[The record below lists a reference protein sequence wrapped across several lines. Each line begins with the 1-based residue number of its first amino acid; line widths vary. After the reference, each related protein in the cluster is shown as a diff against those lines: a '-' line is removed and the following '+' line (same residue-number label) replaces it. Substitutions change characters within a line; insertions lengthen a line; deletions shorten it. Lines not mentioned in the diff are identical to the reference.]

1 MEWRT
6 KPLSPNNTMKA
17 DAWKAKISLAA
28 SSPKSRQAT
37 APEAQLLEFL
47 QKRQAATPKI
57 FLTKK
62 QAMSSPKEGVPSLPL
77 TLGDGTRV
85 YVRIRSEPETNTI
98 TRNTPTSSSSTH
110 SLGVSMKELI
120 RRSDRI
126 RCRTEHAKSS
136 RATTE
141 SIINTNTSEKKT
153 DDQLWVDKHAPSS
166 FQHLLSDERTN
177 REVLRALR
185 AWDPFV
191 FGRVPPSRPNMGGY
205 SNNDNNNN
213 TNQNKQHQP
222 AAEQPSHDKRPDEMN
237 RVILLAGPPGVGKT
251 TLAHIVARHAGYRP
265 MEVNAS
271 DERSTSVLTE
281 RVRRAMES
289 TTLNMST
296 KDQGRPNCLILDEID
311 GADAKGA
318 IQSIVE
324 IIRAEMP
331 PKGQKGGK
339 HAPYLRRPIIFICN
353 HKYAPALR
361 PLLPYARHFNVNPPS
376 ATRLV
381 ARLKSV
387 LNMEKLLMRQGS
399 SLLHQL
405 VVSSGGDIRS
415 CLYTLQFAAAQAK
428 NSQDISQ
435 ALISA
440 LGGGGMK
447 DGRADVA
454 GTITNI
460 FRKSKQKGLG
470 GIMIGNGEDR
480 ASVTRVLDSVEAFG
494 DNSQTLNALFMNVL
508 RVSYIDPTLDR
519 CAAAHEWLSGADIY
533 RSHKLSLHDQM
544 AQYSM
549 QRMHIPSAA
558 AAVHLLCRVELKPD
572 LTFSTRELSDI
583 YYQSEANLGLV
594 QKFADGIPPSAR
606 STRCLQV
613 LSTETIPLSLWI
625 LSAGDGSGSLNRAAS
640 SIEILTKLEK
650 VSFDAHVAALG
661 SLGLTYVVDHEAQV
675 RPGNDGAL
683 AEHVT
688 TKVRLEP
695 PIERLV
701 EYAQLRVPG
710 YCQRKEIPPA
720 VSIPWRDGIV
730 ARILQSILT
739 ISTIMFVPTDERDS
753 SSSCKDVELE
763 ASWGKEE
770 YRTVRAE
777 T

>member
-1 MEWRT
+1 
-6 KPLSPNNTMKA
+6 
-17 DAWKAKISLAA
+17 
-28 SSPKSRQAT
+28 
-37 APEAQLLEFL
+37 
-47 QKRQAATPKI
+47 
-57 FLTKK
+57 
-62 QAMSSPKEGVPSLPL
+62 
-77 TLGDGTRV
+77 
-85 YVRIRSEPETNTI
+85 
-98 TRNTPTSSSSTH
+98 
-110 SLGVSMKELI
+110 
-120 RRSDRI
+120 
-126 RCRTEHAKSS
+126 
-136 RATTE
+136 
-141 SIINTNTSEKKT
+141 
-153 DDQLWVDKHAPSS
+153 
-166 FQHLLSDERTN
+166 
-177 REVLRALR
+177 
-185 AWDPFV
+185 
-191 FGRVPPSRPNMGGY
+191 
-205 SNNDNNNN
+205 
-213 TNQNKQHQP
+213 
-222 AAEQPSHDKRPDEMN
+222 MN

-265 MEVNAS
+265 VEVNAS

-428 NSQDISQ
+428 DSQDISQ
-435 ALISA
+435 ALTSA

-447 DGRADVA
+447 DDRSDVA

-460 FRKSKQKGLG
+460 FRKVKQKGLG
-470 GIMIGNGEDR
+470 GIMIGKGEDR

-494 DNSQTLNALFMNVL
+494 DNSQTLNALFMNIL

-549 QRMHIPSAA
+549 QRLHIPSAA

-606 STRCLQV
+606 STRCVQV

-640 SIEILTKLEK
+640 SIEILTKPQK

-675 RPGNDGAL
+675 RPGNDSAL

-701 EYAQLRVPG
+701 QYVHLRVPG
-710 YCQRKEIPPA
+710 HCERKEIPPA
-720 VSIPWRDGIV
+720 VSIPSRDGIV
-730 ARILQSILT
+730 ARILHCRYSIHSNHFLLSFSFRQMKEILAHHVK
-739 ISTIMFVPTDERDS
+739 ISSLKRAGEKKKISSSEPTLFSKPDEKMASPEKISEPKPVETPMLKARKLEDLALAVPTPKRMKVNATALLAFS
-753 SSSCKDVELE
+753 LTHYV
-763 ASWGKEE
+763 
-770 YRTVRAE
+770 
-777 T
+777 

>member
-1 MEWRT
+1 M
-6 KPLSPNNTMKA
+6 SPNNTMKA
-17 DAWKAKISLAA
+17 KAWKTKISLAA
-28 SSPKSRQAT
+28 STPKSRQAT

-47 QKRQAATPKI
+47 QKREAASPRI

-85 YVRIRSEPETNTI
+85 YVRMRSESETNNTT
-98 TRNTPTSSSSTH
+98 TRNTPKSSCSTH

-126 RCRTEHAKSS
+126 RKRTEHAKSK

-141 SIINTNTSEKKT
+141 SIINTTTPTTTSQKNN

-213 TNQNKQHQP
+213 SNQNQQKQP
-222 AAEQPSHDKRPDEMN
+222 AAEQPSHDKRPDETN

-296 KDQGRPNCLILDEID
+296 KDRGRPNCLILDEID

-339 HAPYLRRPIIFICN
+339 HATYLRRPIIFICN
-353 HKYAPALR
+353 HKFAPALR

-387 LNMEKLLMRQGS
+387 LNVEKLLMRQGS

-415 CLYTLQFAAAQAK
+415 CLYTLQFAAAEAK
-428 NSQDISQ
+428 DSQDISQ
-435 ALISA
+435 ALTSA
-440 LGGGGMK
+440 LGGEGMK
-447 DGRADVA
+447 DDRSDVA

-460 FRKSKQKGLG
+460 FRKRKQKSLG

-494 DNSQTLNALFMNVL
+494 DNSQTLNALFMNIL

-544 AQYSM
+544 AQYYM
-549 QRMHIPSAA
+549 QRLHMPSAA

-606 STRCLQV
+606 STRCVQV
-613 LSTETIPLSLWI
+613 LSTETIPFSLWI

-640 SIEILTKLEK
+640 SIEILTKPEK

-661 SLGLTYVVDHEAQV
+661 SLGLTYVVDREAHVQ
-675 RPGNDGAL
+675 PDNNGAL
-683 AEHVT
+683 AEQVT

-701 EYAQLRVPG
+701 QYVNLQVPS

-720 VSIPWRDGIV
+720 VSIRGGMELFQ
-730 ARILQSILT
+730 RYCNHFNHFL
-739 ISTIMFVPTDERDS
+739 ISCSF
-753 SSSCKDVELE
+753 
-763 ASWGKEE
+763 
-770 YRTVRAE
+770 
-777 T
+777 

>member
-6 KPLSPNNTMKA
+6 TPLSPNNTMKA
-17 DAWKAKISLAA
+17 NAWKAKISLAA
-28 SSPKSRQAT
+28 STPKSRQAT
-37 APEAQLLEFL
+37 APEARLLEFM
-47 QKRQAATPKI
+47 QKREAATPKI

-62 QAMSSPKEGVPSLPL
+62 QVMSSPREGVPSLPL

-85 YVRIRSEPETNTI
+85 YVRKRLEPETNTNTN

-110 SLGVSMKELI
+110 SLGISMKELI

-126 RCRTEHAKSS
+126 RRRTEHAKSR
-136 RATTE
+136 RANTE
-141 SIINTNTSEKKT
+141 SITNTTTATTTSKKKT

-191 FGRVPPSRPNMGGY
+191 FGRVVPSRPKMGGY

-213 TNQNKQHQP
+213 NNNNSHQNQQQQP
-222 AAEQPSHDKRPDEMN
+222 AAEKPSHDKRPDETN

-296 KDQGRPNCLILDEID
+296 KDKGRPNCLILDEID

-324 IIRAEMP
+324 IIKAEMP

-387 LNMEKLLMRQGS
+387 LNMEKLLMRGGS
-399 SLLHQL
+399 SLLNQL
-405 VVSSGGDIRS
+405 GVSSGGDIRS

-428 NSQDISQ
+428 DSQDISQ
-435 ALISA
+435 ALTSA

-447 DGRADVA
+447 DDRSDVA

-460 FRKSKQKGLG
+460 FRKQKQKGLG

-480 ASVTRVLDSVEAFG
+480 ASVARVLDSVEAFG
-494 DNSQTLNALFMNVL
+494 ENSQTLNALFMNIL

-549 QRMHIPSAA
+549 QRLHIPSAA

-572 LTFSTRELSDI
+572 LTFSTRELSDN

-594 QKFADGIPPSAR
+594 QKFADGMPPSAR
-606 STRCLQV
+606 GTRCVQV

-625 LSAGDGSGSLNRAAS
+625 LSAGEGSGSLNRAAS
-640 SIEILTKLEK
+640 SIEILTKLER

-661 SLGLTYVVDHEAQV
+661 SLGLTYVVDHETQV
-675 RPGNDGAL
+675 RPDKNGAL
-683 AEHVT
+683 AEHMT

-701 EYAQLRVPG
+701 QYVNLRVPG
-710 YCQRKEIPPA
+710 FCQRKEIPPA

-730 ARILQSILT
+730 AR
-739 ISTIMFVPTDERDS
+739 M
-753 SSSCKDVELE
+753 
-763 ASWGKEE
+763 
-770 YRTVRAE
+770 
-777 T
+777 